1 MLEEWLSCK
10 SIAQL
15 HLTMRWCLTL
25 NSCRDPLFQRALVN
39 VVRRSAD
46 LFTVNADERLPKP
59 ADTATTD
66 WSGLP
71 VIFDEVFTG
80 LFRLGRFTPSSFLK
94 VHPDISVHAKLLTG
108 GLVPLATTVASE
120 SIFTTFSS
128 DDKTDALLHGHS
140 YTAHPIGCQ
149 VAVESLKELLAME
162 RKGQWDWA
170 KQNSGP
176 KDSKN
181 QGALASKD
189 CGEVWSVWPD
199 TLVTGLSRQGNS
211 VSGAWA
217 LGSVLAVH
225 LKDDGGAGY
234 SSNAAASL
242 REAMMRGDADGP
254 WNVHCRVLGN
264 VLYLMASQKT
274 TQMDIERLG
283 DLLQKSVRAL

>member
-1 MLEEWLSCK
+1 M
-10 SIAQL
+10 
-15 HLTMRWCLTL
+15 
-25 NSCRDPLFQRALVN
+25 
-39 VVRRSAD
+39 VRRSED
-46 LFTVNADERLPKP
+46 LFDHSTNADKGSPTP
-59 ADTATTD
+59 NDIDGND

-80 LFRLGRFTPSSFLK
+80 LFRLGRFASASFLK

-108 GLVPLATTVASE
+108 GLVPLATTLASE
-120 SIFTTFSS
+120 SIFKAFSS

-162 RKGQWDWA
+162 RNGDWDWA
-170 KQNSGP
+170 KRRTGP
-176 KDSKN
+176 GYSEHQEATAPKS
-181 QGALASKD
+181 SS
-189 CGEVWSVWPD
+189 EVWSVWPD
-199 TLVTGLSRQGNS
+199 PLIDGLSRQNN
-211 VSGAWA
+211 VVFGAWA

-234 SSNAAASL
+234 SSNAAVSL
-242 REAMMRGDADGP
+242 RNALIYGEAEGP

-274 TQMDIERLG
+274 TPVDIERLG
-283 DLLQKSVRAL
+283 NLLQKCVRAL